1 VLSYLKKKQTLE
13 ESRLHACMIQ
23 TPLKTAGASPAKH
36 VGNSTECSDKIARQ
50 SFKFDDAMVSHSKD
64 VYLIEI
70 NQDRPVTDHLRFFF
84 KDCEKKKEY
93 YVIVYFSA
101 VAGFKQRKIIF
112 EHSNCMYKSLVR
124 T

>member
-1 VLSYLKKKQTLE
+1 
-13 ESRLHACMIQ
+13 MIQ
-23 TPLKTAGASPAKH
+23 VPLKTAGASPPKH
-36 VGNSTECSDKIARQ
+36 VGNSTECSYKIARQ
-50 SFKFDDAMVSHSKD
+50 SYTFDDAMMLHSKD

-101 VAGFKQRKIIF
+101 VGEGQAGFKQRKIIF
-112 EHSNCMYKSLVR
+112 EHSNCIYKSLVR